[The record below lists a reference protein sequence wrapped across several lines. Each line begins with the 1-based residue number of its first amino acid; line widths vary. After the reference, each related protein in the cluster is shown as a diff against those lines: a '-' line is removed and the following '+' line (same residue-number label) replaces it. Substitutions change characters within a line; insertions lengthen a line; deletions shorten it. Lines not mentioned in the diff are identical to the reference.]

1 MPCVLCG
8 RSVGRTGRAA
18 ARPYLGGWDST
29 PHPGPLLVRG
39 GEGENCGDVWP
50 RAALVL
56 RRVPW
61 AIFFRAFGPFGLSL
75 VASAAT
81 AAIRGILDS
90 SPRRVHDRILQT
102 CQWNGFQEWLRLR
115 CFVSFVSFFASFHPN
130 GAGSGIEQKQ
140 TKETKK
146 APSLTECAEL
156 GRRTR
161 ICVAWIQRMQNPSK
175 THCLKVFVLRPP
187 ALSSFEE
194 EGEKICGD
202 DCPRATI
209 LFRAFGPFGLSLVT
223 SAATAAIRG
232 RAKVEFGPERKRLWP
247 GELKRFSGV
256 AKVGQLLSYPVW
268 DNGAR

>member
-1 MPCVLCG
+1 
-8 RSVGRTGRAA
+8 
-18 ARPYLGGWDST
+18 
-29 PHPGPLLVRG
+29 
-39 GEGENCGDVWP
+39 
-50 RAALVL
+50 
-56 RRVPW
+56 
-61 AIFFRAFGPFGLSL
+61 
-75 VASAAT
+75 
-81 AAIRGILDS
+81 
-90 SPRRVHDRILQT
+90 
-102 CQWNGFQEWLRLR
+102 
-115 CFVSFVSFFASFHPN
+115 
-130 GAGSGIEQKQ
+130 
-140 TKETKK
+140 
-146 APSLTECAEL
+146 
-156 GRRTR
+156 
-161 ICVAWIQRMQNPSK
+161 MQNPSK

-202 DCPRATI
+202 DCPRATLVSLRLPWAI